1 MAVAARGA
9 VREAVVR
16 ATSFAQLLAQLRVH
30 RELDHAPANL
40 GELTVVVERRE
51 AARRAAGG
59 PAARDEVVRL
69 LRVYSP
75 WRLVPSMI
83 PSSHM
88 PRL

>member
-40 GELTVVVERRE
+40 GELTVVVERQKRQRVE
-51 AARRAAGG
+51 LLKRADERRLGAGCG
-59 PAARDEVVRL
+59 
-69 LRVYSP
+69 
-75 WRLVPSMI
+75 
-83 PSSHM
+83 SS
-88 PRL
+88 RSG